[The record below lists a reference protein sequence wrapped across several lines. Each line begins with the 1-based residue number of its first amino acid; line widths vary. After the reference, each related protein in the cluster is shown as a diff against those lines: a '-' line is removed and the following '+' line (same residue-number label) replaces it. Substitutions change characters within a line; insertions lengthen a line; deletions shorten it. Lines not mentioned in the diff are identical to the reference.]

1 MGSRNKT
8 GIVEGVEFGKTPKEH
23 NSDEPTFIDIIIKAS
38 QNDRTF
44 KGNIPYSK
52 GKYQFNKAGD
62 TITVD
67 PKDEP
72 FWNLLY
78 DQGNKIT
85 GNGEVALYWLLNC
98 GQDKKKT
105 ALEKLEEGKRVQ
117 VGQSNKGIRAD
128 LKIDGNFTEVKAY
141 EANAFNKLNAWARLQ
156 QFSDYR
162 SATALLFAVLNL
174 IQMGKGPAGVG
185 ELKYTGMDLKE
196 GADKFCLLRDAIFD
210 NNLNELEIF
219 KDIAA
224 SMDKFDSHVRAAC
237 KVAKRLD
244 LQTQICY
251 SGKTAKRVGGE
262 SIALA
267 MIELLIVTI
276 TNVKPGPGGM
286 IINIPKKKKTQIE
299 YLIPKNLKV
308 TTRALQS
315 PPIVWEVAGGS
326 MKINFG
332 AFFN

>member
-23 NSDEPTFIDIIIKAS
+23 NSDEPTFVETIIKAS
-38 QNDRTF
+38 QNNKDFLGT
-44 KGNIPYSK
+44 IPYSK
-52 GKYQFNKAGD
+52 GKYEFNKAGD
-62 TITVD
+62 TLTID
-67 PKDEP
+67 PQDTK
-72 FWNLLY
+72 FWTLLY

-98 GQDKKKT
+98 KEGGKKT

-128 LKIDGNFTEVKAY
+128 LKIDDIFTEVKAY
-141 EANAFNKLNAWARLQ
+141 TPNAFNKLNAWARLQ
-156 QFSDYR
+156 QFTDYR

-174 IQMGKGPAGVG
+174 IQMGKGSSGVG

-196 GADKFCLLRDAIFD
+196 GAEKFCLLRDAIFD
-210 NNLNELEIF
+210 NNLGELEIF
-219 KDIAA
+219 KEITA
-224 SMDKFDSHVRAAC
+224 SMEKFDKHIKAAC
-237 KVAKRLD
+237 KVAGRTD
-244 LQTQICY
+244 LQTKICY
-251 SGKTAKRVGGE
+251 SGKSQARVGGE

-299 YLIPKNLKV
+299 YLIPKNLDV

-315 PPIVWEVAGGS
+315 PLAWEVAGGS

-332 AFFN
+332 AFFK

>member
-1 MGSRNKT
+1 MGSRNKS

-23 NSDEPTFIDIIIKAS
+23 NSDEPTFVQTIIKAS

-44 KGNIPYSK
+44 KGTVPYSLGNYK
-52 GKYQFNKAGD
+52 FNKAGGTFNID
-62 TITVD
+62 SRDV
-67 PKDEP
+67 P

-78 DQGNKIT
+78 VQGNKIT

-98 GQDKKKT
+98 GEDNKKT
-105 ALEKLEEGKRVQ
+105 ALELLEEGKKVQ
-117 VGQSNKGIRAD
+117 VGQSNQGIRAD
-128 LKIDGNFTEVKAY
+128 LKIDGIFTEVKAY
-141 EANAFNKLNAWARLQ
+141 QQNAFNKLNAWARLQ

-174 IQMGKGPAGVG
+174 IQMGKGSTGVG

-196 GADKFCLLRDAIFD
+196 GAEKFCLLRDAIFD
-210 NNLNELEIF
+210 NDLDKLEIF
-219 KDIAA
+219 KEIAA
-224 SMDKFDSHVRAAC
+224 SMEKFDNHVKAAC
-237 KVAKRLD
+237 KVAKRPD
-244 LQTQICY
+244 LQTKICY
-251 SGKTAKRVGGE
+251 PGKTAKRVGGE

-286 IINIPKKKKTQIE
+286 IINIPKKKNTQIE
-299 YLIPKNLKV
+299 YLIPKDLKV
-308 TTRALQS
+308 TTRALQN
-315 PPIVWEVAGGS
+315 PLAWEVAGGS

-332 AFFN
+332 AFFT

>member
-1 MGSRNKT
+1 MGSRNVT

-23 NSDEPTFIDIIIKAS
+23 NSDEPTFIETIIKAS

-44 KGNIPYSK
+44 KGTIPYSFGNYK
-52 GKYQFNKAGD
+52 FTKAGD
-62 TITVD
+62 TFNVD
-67 PKDEP
+67 SRDVP

-98 GQDKKKT
+98 GKDSKKT

-128 LKIDGNFTEVKAY
+128 LKIDDIFTEVKAY
-141 EANAFNKLNAWARLQ
+141 TPNAFNKLNAWARLQ
-156 QFSDYR
+156 QFTDYR

-174 IQMGKGPAGVG
+174 IQMGKGSTGVG

-196 GADKFCLLRDAIFD
+196 GAEKFCLLRDAIFD
-210 NNLNELEIF
+210 NDLDKLEIF
-219 KDIAA
+219 KEIAA
-224 SMDKFDSHVRAAC
+224 SMEKFDNHVKAAC
-237 KVAKRLD
+237 KVAKRPD
-244 LQTQICY
+244 LQTKICY
-251 SGKTAKRVGGE
+251 PGKTAKRVGGE

-299 YLIPKNLKV
+299 YLIPKNLNV

-315 PPIVWEVAGGS
+315 PLAWEVAGGS

-332 AFFN
+332 AFFT